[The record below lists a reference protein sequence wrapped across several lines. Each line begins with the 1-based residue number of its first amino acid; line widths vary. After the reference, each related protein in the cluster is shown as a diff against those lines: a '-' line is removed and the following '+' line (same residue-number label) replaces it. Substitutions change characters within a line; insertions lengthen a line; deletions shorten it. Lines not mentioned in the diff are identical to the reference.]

1 MPKYLY
7 TSTDICCTIVTK
19 APLVRR
25 YILCYYRSRH
35 TNSGIIYTR
44 IGVIFARFFTFL
56 RTYRSLMFWFFLN
69 YHGVG
74 STLIPELM

>member
-1 MPKYLY
+1 MGGSSLNEIAIYP
-7 TSTDICCTIVTK
+7 
-19 APLVRR
+19 
-25 YILCYYRSRH
+25 SRH
-35 TNSGIIYTR
+35 TNSSINYTR

-56 RTYRSLMFWFFLN
+56 RTYRSLMFLFFLN